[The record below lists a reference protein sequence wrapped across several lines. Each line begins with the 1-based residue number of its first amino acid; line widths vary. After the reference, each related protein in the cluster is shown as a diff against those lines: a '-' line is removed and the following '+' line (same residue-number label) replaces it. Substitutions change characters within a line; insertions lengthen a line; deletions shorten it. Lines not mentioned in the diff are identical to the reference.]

1 MPKELTPARRG
12 MPSVLTHGRAEPAA
26 MKKGEP
32 SRAIRGFGVSKCT
45 VGGISPWV
53 PAGYWAEAHP
63 VIVSVLASMVLAAL
77 TLAAWGASRKLSAW
91 RAARRPA

>member
-1 MPKELTPARRG
+1 
-12 MPSVLTHGRAEPAA
+12 
-26 MKKGEP
+26 
-32 SRAIRGFGVSKCT
+32 
-45 VGGISPWV
+45 
-53 PAGYWAEAHP
+53 